1 MPSYTFTEEL
11 VSMNRKLALSFVLC
25 LIAFNLLVAQSSP
38 KANTDKSKA
47 ASPWVGE
54 WKLDLSQSTIHG
66 PAPKQETLVV
76 DEVSAAR
83 IKYSITTTGETSKYS
98 TDFEGKPDTAG
109 DVLVDGKK
117 AGSATY
123 HRVSAQ
129 EYTGKSTMGD
139 NMGLDETITLS
150 PDHKKI
156 TITIHA
162 KGPQGEYDETAVYT
176 R

>member
-1 MPSYTFTEEL
+1 
-11 VSMNRKLALSFVLC
+11 MNRKLALSFVLC
-25 LIAFNLLVAQSSP
+25 LAAVTLVVAQNSP
-38 KANTDKSKA
+38 KANATKPKA

-54 WKLDLSQSTIHG
+54 WKMDLSQSKIHG
-66 PAPKQETLVV
+66 TAPQQETLVV

-83 IKYSITTTGETSKYS
+83 IKYTLTTVGATGKY
-98 TDFEGKPDTAG
+98 TTAFEGKPETAG
-109 DVLVDGKK
+109 DVLIDGKK

-139 NMGLDETITLS
+139 SMNITETITLS
-150 PDHKKI
+150 PSPKKI
-156 TITIHA
+156 TIKIHS
-162 KGPQGEYDETAVYT
+162 KGPDGEYDETAVYT